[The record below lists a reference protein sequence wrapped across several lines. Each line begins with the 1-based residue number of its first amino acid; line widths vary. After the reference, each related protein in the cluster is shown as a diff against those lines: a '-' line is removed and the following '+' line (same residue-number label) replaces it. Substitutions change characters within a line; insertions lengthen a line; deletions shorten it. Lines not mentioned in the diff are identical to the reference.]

1 MASVSFSIALLFL
14 VCPLA
19 SCSDCGQ
26 AALTMKSTECIGQ
39 ISANIGQGVCPAWN
53 SYVCCLKD
61 AFSSCPSLS
70 SVIDSTVNTMKT
82 SYASQP
88 QFAAISSC
96 PDAVCSG
103 GSGGSGGS
111 GEGASGETASEPSV
125 VEKTLEAMIEL
136 SDPTTFNLQSYI
148 DAVKTKIGA
157 SANVNAVLKAWEII
171 LQYALPE
178 GTTETQ
184 LKAAIAKAMNV
195 VETAIKIVMAASG
208 GRRLNSNRRLAANA
222 DVTITT
228 DTAENAKSLKTVSAG
243 AAVDSLKSELGGD
256 VVVSKEPKAIAK
268 VETKITTE
276 TSKVSDLKAQVES
289 VRPDVGGTIT
299 ADENPETESLESS
312 NSRFSFIFAPLLI
325 LLVKMFQ

>member
-1 MASVSFSIALLFL
+1 MQWQHR
-14 VCPLA
+14 C
-19 SCSDCGQ
+19 
-26 AALTMKSTECIGQ
+26 
-39 ISANIGQGVCPAWN
+39 
-53 SYVCCLKD
+53 
-61 AFSSCPSLS
+61 
-70 SVIDSTVNTMKT
+70 
-82 SYASQP
+82 
-88 QFAAISSC
+88 
-96 PDAVCSG
+96 
-103 GSGGSGGS
+103 
-111 GEGASGETASEPSV
+111 TASEPSV

-148 DAVKTKIGA
+148 DAVKTKTGVSTTPI
-157 SANVNAVLKAWEII
+157 AVLKAWEII
-171 LQYALPE
+171 LQYAVPE
-178 GTTETQ
+178 GATETK

-195 VETAIKIVMAASG
+195 AETAIKIVMAASG

-256 VVVSKEPKAIAK
+256 VVVSKQPKAIAK

-289 VRPDVGGTIT
+289 VGPDVGGTIT
-299 ADENPETESLESS
+299 ANANPGTENPESS
-312 NSRFSFIFAPLLI
+312 NSSFSFIFAPLLI